1 MRRLAI
7 AVTPLMMSGCA
18 MWWQVD
24 DLEEKVEL
32 ILQNTKSETMR
43 NLFGEQSSEINRKME
58 ELSEEEKQ
66 KLGEL
71 VEAYQRGNTSV
82 EEVRAAVLGTLGGA
96 ERVVAGAGG
105 MWLRDDQGRKT
116 KTVGRNVKIKECRKL
131 AEDQVPESISSS
143 KRLMQYSWGVGQ
155 VEGQTVVFPWE
166 LTMSTFAK
174 EVVENTA
181 KRTAQEIL
189 RMAGEKG
196 WNKPVYIQVSTE
208 QPNKVTVSHQ
218 GEDDIYV
225 NEGEKKVG
233 EKEEPAPAP
242 K

>member
-1 MRRLAI
+1 MRWLIGACI
-7 AVTPLMMSGCA
+7 SISLSGCA
-18 MWWQVD
+18 AWWQVD

-32 ILQNTKSETMR
+32 ILQATKSETMR
-43 NLFGEQSSEINRKME
+43 NLFGEQSAQITDKMD
-58 ELSEEEKQ
+58 ELSAEERQ
-66 KLGEL
+66 KLDEL

-131 AEDQVPESISSS
+131 SEDQIPEPIRAQ
-143 KRLMQYSWGVGQ
+143 KKLMQYSWGVGQ
-155 VEGQTVVFPWE
+155 IDGQTVIYPWE
-166 LTMSTFAK
+166 LTMSSFAK

-208 QPNKVTVSHQ
+208 QPNKVTVTHQ

-225 NEGEKKVG
+225 NEPGDKQKVG
-233 EKEEPAPAP
+233 DDKAAPQ
-242 K
+242 